1 MFENKRRLIE
11 NLTGVNSSKLNY
23 YLELKEINKLIELQN
38 SRLEIIN
45 QLAKDINIDMSFTDI
60 LDRVYE
66 KLPAVI
72 KCDFLAIALLEREEL
87 ILSAVS
93 PQAGYVGKAIPTAAS
108 FLWEVIHS
116 GENRAYDLPAG
127 YCDLVQDD
135 LLCDWALRSF
145 IVNPLF
151 VQGKVMGILII
162 GNLAKHHYS
171 EADLSFSGQLADQ
184 LAVCIANARLYKQVL
199 RGKREWEE
207 TFSAVSE
214 PVFLVD
220 LNYNILRGNTHF
232 IRFVNNPP
240 EVEGKK
246 CYELIWGKSEK
257 CEQCFLEM
265 AVGTGQ
271 AAYYQKQLDTG
282 NILDIFCYP
291 VVNEHNEIYAV
302 IQQIKDVT
310 EREKMKAQLVQS
322 AKLVAIGEMAAG
334 VAHELNNP
342 MTVMIG
348 NAQLLLRELYEKDE
362 EGTTSEILQD
372 IVNCGL
378 RCKKIIQNLLAF
390 SRQDSYP
397 YTSTNINDVVEHALS
412 LTKYQINSNNIVI
425 NVLPK
430 KNMPFVFANTHQLE
444 QVIINFLLNARDA
457 LEANIEQEK
466 IIEISTSVR
475 EDEQVNKWV
484 LVSVQDNGPGIL
496 PESMAKIFNPFFT
509 SKEAS
514 KGTGLG
520 LSVSLGIAQAHNGTI
535 EVDSEPGRGSKFS
548 LVLPLENNDSD

>member
-1 MFENKRRLIE
+1 LFENKRKLIE

-38 SRLEIIN
+38 SRLAIIN

-60 LDRVYE
+60 LDRVYD

-72 KCDFLAIALLEREEL
+72 KCDFLAIALLENDEL
-87 ILSAVS
+87 VLSAVS
-93 PQAGYVGKAIPTAAS
+93 PKTGYVGKTIPAS
-108 FLWEVIHS
+108 SVLWEVIDT
-116 GENRAYDLPAG
+116 GENRAYDLPEA
-127 YCDLVQDD
+127 YCDLVQDG
-135 LLCDWALRSF
+135 LLCEWDLRSLT
-145 IVNPLF
+145 VNPLF
-151 VQGKVMGILII
+151 VQGKVIGILII
-162 GNLAKHHYS
+162 GNLVWHHYS
-171 EADLSFSGQLADQ
+171 EADLSFSAQLADQ

-199 RGKREWEE
+199 RGKSEWEE

-214 PVFLVD
+214 PIFLVD
-220 LNYNILRGNTHF
+220 LNYNILRGNEHF
-232 IRFVNNPP
+232 TDFVNSPA
-240 EVEGKK
+240 EIEGKK
-246 CYELIWGKSEK
+246 CYELLWGKAAK
-257 CEQCFLEM
+257 CEDCFLETV
-265 AVGTGQ
+265 VGTSK
-271 AAYYQKQLDTG
+271 AAYYQKQLDSGT
-282 NILDIFCYP
+282 ILDVFCYP

-322 AKLVAIGEMAAG
+322 AKLAAIGEMAAG

-362 EGTTSEILQD
+362 DDSTSEILQD
-372 IVNCGL
+372 IVSCGL

-397 YTSTNINDVVEHALS
+397 YTSTNLNDVVEHALS
-412 LTKYQINSNNIVI
+412 LTKYQINNNNIDI
-425 NVLPK
+425 TFAAA
-430 KNMPFVFANTHQLE
+430 KNIPPVFANTHQLE

-457 LEANIEQEK
+457 LDTDLGREK
-466 IIEISTSVR
+466 CVEILTSVR
-475 EDEQVNKWV
+475 EDELGHRWAM
-484 LVSVQDNGPGIL
+484 VSVRDNGPGIL
-496 PESMAKIFNPFFT
+496 PENLTKIFNPFFT

-535 EVDSEPGRGSKFS
+535 EVDSETGRGSKFT
-548 LVLPLENNDSD
+548 LVLPVEENNTE